1 MRRSWMFVL
10 VPLALSACGRAP
22 DPRGIDRDEVL
33 LRVVASGEAENRPD
47 VATFSAGVST
57 IAASSEAAT
66 RINNEKMGKV
76 MAAVEGLG
84 VKRDDTKTQALT
96 VNRIDWGRNKG
107 QFEATNQVSV
117 KIRKIDDATGV
128 IGAATKAGANILSG
142 PDLAVD
148 DREAASKGAYAAAY
162 KAARARADAYAEAA
176 GLKVERIL
184 SITDGSAMG
193 NGPMPYGMAESA
205 ADASSALTSTSGPPI
220 RAGLD
225 TSIAQVKVEFV
236 LSK

>member
-1 MRRSWMFVL
+1 MRIL
-10 VPLALSACGRAP
+10 PLFIAAALLSGCSSAP
-22 DPRGIDRDEVL
+22 DPRGVDRDEVL

-57 IAASSEAAT
+57 IAPTSEAAT
-66 RINNEKMGKV
+66 RINNEKMNKV
-76 MAAVEGLG
+76 MASVEGLG

-117 KIRKIDDATGV
+117 KIRKIDDATNV

-148 DREAASKGAYAAAY
+148 DKEAASKGAYAAAY
-162 KAARARADAYAEAA
+162 KAARSRADAYAEAA
-176 GLKVERIL
+176 GLKVKRIL

-193 NGPMPYGMAESA
+193 GQPRPYEFAEQAMDA
-205 ADASSALTSTSGPPI
+205 AAAAPVTTGPPI

-225 TSIAQVKVEFV
+225 TSTAQVKVEFV
-236 LSK
+236 LGT